1 MNFYAILV
9 AAVAAMILGMIWY
22 NPKVFG
28 AIWMKEIG
36 MSEEKARSGN
46 LLKIFG
52 FAFLFSFMLALSLP
66 GAVIHEIGAAQL
78 NGGDATNSA
87 YLEYIAACGEK
98 FRTFKHGALHGALLG
113 MFFSLPVIGMT
124 AMFEHRS
131 WKYIFIHAGY
141 FFVALAIMGGIICAW
156 K

>member
-52 FAFLFSFMLALSLP
+52 FAFLFSFMFQ
-66 GAVIHEIGAAQL
+66 ET
-78 NGGDATNSA
+78 AT
-87 YLEYIAACGEK
+87 
-98 FRTFKHGALHGALLG
+98 
-113 MFFSLPVIGMT
+113 
-124 AMFEHRS
+124 
-131 WKYIFIHAGY
+131 
-141 FFVALAIMGGIICAW
+141 
-156 K
+156 